1 MTRKKRAQNAR
12 AAKDARMKKVAIG
25 LSVVLVAVLAFE
37 VPKLMHSGSSSSTPP
52 AATTTPNGSTAAT
65 GAPVTTATGTPAVA
79 ATPTTSTKV
88 PNSDVAPQASKGQLD
103 SFTHFTGKDPFAQ
116 QVSDAAPTSTSSS
129 SSQQPGNGTLSA
141 NVSSGSLASSAGNG
155 QVQHPSRTLA
165 ATGAARISVNGRV
178 QVVRV
183 GASFPSAN
191 PLFRLVGLAHGGVRI
206 GISNG
211 SYSSGAQTVS
221 LTPGRT
227 VTLVDTA
234 DGIRYKIRLLSAS

>member
-1 MTRKKRAQNAR
+1 MTRKKREQNAR
-12 AAKDARMKKVAIG
+12 AAKDARTKKLAIG

-37 VPKLMHSGSSSSTPP
+37 VPKMMHSGSSSSTPP
-52 AATTTPNGSTAAT
+52 AATTTADGSTAAT
-65 GAPVTTATGTPAVA
+65 GAPVTTATGTPAA
-79 ATPTTSTKV
+79 AAMPTTSTKL
-88 PNSDVAPQASKGQLD
+88 PNSDDAPQASKSELD
-103 SFTHFTGKDPFAQ
+103 SFTHFTGKDPFDQ
-116 QVSDAAPTSTSSS
+116 QVSDAATSPSSSSSS
-129 SSQQPGNGTLSA
+129 SSQPGSGALA
-141 NVSSGSLASSAGNG
+141 AKVSSGSSSGNG
-155 QVQHPSRTLA
+155 DAQHPSRTLA

-206 GISNG
+206 GIANG

-234 DGIRYKIRLLSAS
+234 DGVRYKIRLLSAS

>member
-37 VPKLMHSGSSSSTPP
+37 VPKLMHSGGSSSTPP
-52 AATTTPNGSTAAT
+52 AATTTADASTAAT
-65 GAPVTTATGTPAVA
+65 GPPVTTATGTPTAA
-79 ATPTTSTKV
+79 ATPSASTKL
-88 PNSDVAPQASKGQLD
+88 PNSDDAPQASKSELD
-103 SFTHFTGKDPFAQ
+103 SFTHFTGKDPFDQ
-116 QVSDAAPTSTSSS
+116 QVTNAPSTSTSSS
-129 SSQQPGNGTLSA
+129 SSSSQPASGTLSA
-141 NVSSGSLASSAGNG
+141 NVSSGSSAGNG
-155 QVQHPSRTLA
+155 HVQHPSRTLA

-191 PLFRLVGLAHGGVRI
+191 PLFRLVGLVHGGVKI
-206 GISNG
+206 GIANG

-221 LTPGRT
+221 LTPART

-234 DGIRYKIRLLSAS
+234 DGVRYKIRLLSAS